1 QPRHAEVGRHEGGL
15 VAVVRERGEAVD
27 VVHRDA
33 RVVDRLHDGLEREL
47 VLGAAREPAPLGVFR
62 LRDTHDGGRILH
74 APAQNSGRT
83 SASGGVP
90 PTTTYVSSSRAQP
103 GQKCSRRTTAPA
115 ARSGAAAPLTA
126 VEAGVPSVV
135 SATAAPP
142 FQDPGPRAHPY

>member
-1 QPRHAEVGRHEGGL
+1 EGGL

-83 SASGGVP
+83 SASGRVP
-90 PTTTYVSSSRAQP
+90 PTTSSE
-103 GQKCSRRTTAPA
+103 RTISGFELKKYGH
-115 ARSGAAAPLTA
+115 SGADPL
-126 VEAGVPSVV
+126 
-135 SATAAPP
+135 
-142 FQDPGPRAHPY
+142 